1 MFIHHRLAALA
12 VIGLLVIGGCNLL
25 PGQQQDL
32 LTQIRQNGVM
42 RVSTDP
48 AYPPQSEQLP
58 DGTFQGFDIDVA
70 NEIGRRLGVTVQF
83 ETPSFDLV
91 QAGGWAGRWD
101 VSVGSITV
109 TEARKANLGF
119 TQPYYYTPAQL
130 AAVTDSGITTIDGFA
145 GKTICV
151 GAQTTY
157 LFWLQGTLELG
168 DGSSAAPV
176 PEGAQATTFETD
188 TQCAD
193 AVKSGRRDFE
203 GWLTASET
211 LVAAIEEGAPFTP
224 VGDPVF
230 YEPLAVA
237 VDKQGPPHEQLLAE
251 LERIVGEM
259 HADGTLTQ
267 LSEKWYEGRD
277 LTKRA
282 GQ

>member
-1 MFIHHRLAALA
+1 MGPRRVFVALFA
-12 VIGLLVIGGCNLL
+12 VTLLSAGCNTG
-25 PGQQQDL
+25 GQADL
-32 LTQIRQNGVM
+32 LATIRQNGVM

-70 NEIGRRLGVTVQF
+70 NELGRRLGVRVQF
-83 ETPSFDLV
+83 ETPNFDLV

-101 VSVGSITV
+101 ISVGSITV
-109 TEARKANLGF
+109 TEARKANLSF
-119 TQPYYYTPAQL
+119 TQPYYFTPAQL
-130 AAVTDSGITTIDGFA
+130 AAVNDSGITTLEGFA

-168 DGSSAAPV
+168 DGSSAAPLPQGV
-176 PEGAQATTFETD
+176 QATTFDTD

-193 AVKSGRRDFE
+193 AIRSGRRDFE

-211 LVAAIEEGAPFTP
+211 LVMAIDEGAPFTA
-224 VGDPVF
+224 VGDPLF

-237 VDKQGPPHEQLLAE
+237 IDKQGTAPAHAQLLAE
-251 LERIVGEM
+251 LDSILAAM
-259 HADGTLTQ
+259 HSDGTLTQ
-267 LSEKWYEGRD
+267 LSQKWYDGRD
-277 LTKRA
+277 LTRRA

>member
-1 MFIHHRLAALA
+1 MKTQRRVATVAALFA
-12 VIGLLVIGGCNLL
+12 LSLLSACSGGN
-25 PGQQQDL
+25 PNDL
-32 LTQIRQNGVM
+32 LAQIKQNGVI

-83 ETPSFDLV
+83 ETPNFDLV

-101 VSVGSITV
+101 ISVGSITV
-109 TEARKANLGF
+109 TEERKANLSF
-119 TQPYYYTPAQL
+119 TQPYYFTPAQL

-145 GKTICV
+145 GQTICV
-151 GAQTTY
+151 GSQTTY
-157 LFWLQGTLELG
+157 LFWLQGTLQLG
-168 DGSSAAPV
+168 DGSATAPV
-176 PEGAQATTFETD
+176 PQGAQATTFDTD

-193 AVKSGRRDFE
+193 AIKAGRRDFE

-211 LVAAIEEGAPFTP
+211 LVAAIAAGAPFTP

-237 VDKQGPPHEQLLAE
+237 VDKQGPVHAELLAE
-251 LERIVGEM
+251 LERIVAAM

-267 LSEKWYEGRD
+267 LSQKWYDGRD
-277 LTKRA
+277 LTTRT